1 MRRMPGRILGPI
13 ARGLRSVGY
22 FISDVFYVA
31 SRATRDLLRH
41 LGRRWRDLERSTRAR
56 ISALAGVA
64 VAAALVV
71 FVVLPNAPCEFP
83 GGEECAPADDALPLV
98 PATALA
104 YAHVNLDAENPQ
116 AERAAELAG
125 RTPLIAAEAL
135 GRLLGLAVGARGEA
149 PEVSQISPWFKGE
162 AAFAVLPGTERDL
175 EQVQLLEYADEDEA
189 RAYAESIVA
198 AGARSAEHEGVEVFE
213 DERGLAAALV
223 DGFVAIGSA
232 DGVRA
237 VIDAARGDE
246 AETLAGDEV
255 ATAVLEE
262 LPADR
267 LAEAYLSRDGVE
279 AFVEPE
285 DGPLA
290 ALEPLVG
297 AEVSA
302 GVAASLSVA
311 GDSYRVAVRSALGD
325 DGAGPASAFFAAF
338 APFEPKL
345 AARLPADTLAYA
357 GFGDPGSTLGGL
369 LDQATARA
377 PDIAAGLARLIAN
390 LRAAEGVDLEA
401 DLLDALGSEAALA
414 VLPRRAAEGDVEPQ
428 VGEPAEPFTLEGLEN
443 VPYVAFLA
451 DEVDSERAREALA
464 RLQRPLIDELGVR
477 LGAPTFRDVR
487 VGDVTAHVLDVSRAV
502 QFTYALADSLLVI
515 ANDSAAVEEASGD
528 ADRLADSLAFQRA
541 TESLPEEPSL
551 LAYLDVAGLLRYA
564 ERAGLAEDPAYAR
577 VAGDL
582 AQLETIG
589 LAVTAHE
596 GRLDTDL
603 ALTVAPE
610 GGEQGE

>member
-1 MRRMPGRILGPI
+1 
-13 ARGLRSVGY
+13 
-22 FISDVFYVA
+22 
-31 SRATRDLLRH
+31 
-41 LGRRWRDLERSTRAR
+41 
-56 ISALAGVA
+56 
-64 VAAALVV
+64 
-71 FVVLPNAPCEFP
+71 
-83 GGEECAPADDALPLV
+83 
-98 PATALA
+98 
-104 YAHVNLDAENPQ
+104 
-116 AERAAELAG
+116 
-125 RTPLIAAEAL
+125 
-135 GRLLGLAVGARGEA
+135 
-149 PEVSQISPWFKGE
+149 
-162 AAFAVLPGTERDL
+162 
-175 EQVQLLEYADEDEA
+175 
-189 RAYAESIVA
+189 
-198 AGARSAEHEGVEVFE
+198 
-213 DERGLAAALV
+213 
-223 DGFVAIGSA
+223 
-232 DGVRA
+232 
-237 VIDAARGDE
+237 
-246 AETLAGDEV
+246 
-255 ATAVLEE
+255 
-262 LPADR
+262 
-267 LAEAYLSRDGVE
+267 
-279 AFVEPE
+279 
-285 DGPLA
+285 
-290 ALEPLVG
+290 
-297 AEVSA
+297 
-302 GVAASLSVA
+302 
-311 GDSYRVAVRSALGD
+311 
-325 DGAGPASAFFAAF
+325 
-338 APFEPKL
+338 
-345 AARLPADTLAYA
+345 
-357 GFGDPGSTLGGL
+357 
-369 LDQATARA
+369 
-377 PDIAAGLARLIAN
+377 
-390 LRAAEGVDLEA
+390 VDLEA